1 MSTLKN
7 RIMLRVYA
15 LFALRFA
22 LSPLGLRALGL
33 LAAIATIL
41 LSVSVRHVLMNMPAP
56 YDLPAL
62 LTFHTQAFL
71 HTTLLVQAATLAAVS
86 LCLFVIRD
94 AFKVASGR
102 LSF

>member
-1 MSTLKN
+1 
-7 RIMLRVYA
+7 MLRVYA

-22 LSPLGLRALGL
+22 LSPLGLRVLGL
-33 LAAIATIL
+33 LAAIATIS
-41 LSVSVRHVLMNMPAP
+41 LSVSVRHVLRNMPAP

-71 HTTLLVQAATLAAVS
+71 HTSLLVQVATLVALA
-86 LCLFVIRD
+86 LAIFTMRD
-94 AFKVASGR
+94 TVRLSSGR

>member
-33 LAAIATIL
+33 LAAVFTIL
-41 LSVSVRHVLMNMPAP
+41 FSVSVRHVFMNMPAA

-62 LTFHTQAFL
+62 LTFHAQAFL
-71 HTTLLVQAATLAAVS
+71 HTSLLVQVATLATIS
-86 LCLFVIRD
+86 LCLFVVRD
-94 AFKVASGR
+94 ALKVASGR

>member
-22 LSPLGLRALGL
+22 LSPLGLRTLGL
-33 LAAIATIL
+33 FTAVFTIL
-41 LSVSVRHVLMNMPAP
+41 FSVSVRHIFMNMPTL
-56 YDLPAL
+56 YDFPAL
-62 LTFHTQAFL
+62 FTFHAQAFL
-71 HTTLLVQAATLAAVS
+71 HTSLLVQIASLATVG
-86 LCLFVIRD
+86 LCLFVVRD

>member
-33 LAAIATIL
+33 LAAIFTIS
-41 LSVSVRHVLMNMPAP
+41 LSVSVRHVLRNMPAP

-62 LTFHTQAFL
+62 LAFHTEAFL
-71 HTTLLVQAATLAAVS
+71 NTSLLVQVATLAGIA
-86 LCLFVIRD
+86 LCLFVVRD